1 MSAETATVTDV
12 AVVGGGIIG
21 AVVAFGVSAA
31 HPDCRITV
39 LDRGETGTAT
49 RRSLGVLAPWAG
61 TPGQRALLESGAA
74 RLRDRALRELLRPH
88 LRRVPVLVTGRAG
101 TLDELARSTVG
112 TRMEPASDALKASAR
127 AAFGELLLRQGDEQA
142 SVRDGITVMDTE
154 AAAAALL
161 GAVARAGG
169 RVRTGARVT
178 RIEEAGDGSRRLLLA
193 SGEVVTTRRTVLA
206 TGPWPGP
213 EFTTGSPLP
222 PSWRTKRIAA
232 LRIARDLPP
241 GAPMVCFP
249 DDDLFVLPGR
259 AMPTGSGA
267 GSPGG
272 AWASFRCEEWDV
284 APGDGAYP
292 PGPRTVDAGR
302 GVLAGRLPELAADA
316 LPGPAATDGYTSDRT
331 PLTDRPAPGVVR
343 ALAGSGGGA
352 RFCWGMADRVLELL
366 AL

>member
-1 MSAETATVTDV
+1 MSADTAAVTDV

-39 LDRGETGTAT
+39 LDQGETGTAT

-74 RLRDRALRELLRPH
+74 RLRDRALHALLRPH

-101 TLDELARSTVG
+101 TLGELARSTVG
-112 TRMEPASDALKASAR
+112 ARMEPASDALRASAR
-127 AAFGELLLRQGDEQA
+127 AAFGELLLRKGDEQA
-142 SVRDGITVMDTE
+142 TVRDGITVMDTE
-154 AAAAALL
+154 AAAEALL
-161 GAVARAGG
+161 SAVVRAGG
-169 RVRTGARVT
+169 RVRSGARVT
-178 RIEEAGDGSRRLLLA
+178 RIEEARDGSRRLLLA
-193 SGEVVTTRRTVLA
+193 DGEAVTTRRTVLA
-206 TGPWPGP
+206 TGPWPVP
-213 EFTTGSPLP
+213 EFTTDSPLQ

-249 DDDLFVLPGR
+249 DEDLFVLPAG
-259 AMPTGSGA
+259 AGAGAGA

-284 APGDGAYP
+284 APRDGAHP

-302 GVLAGRLPELAADA
+302 GVLARRLPGLAADA